1 VSAGGDSG
9 GSGTDVSG
17 VSEGLRY
24 GNRLG
29 GGKLLTPQRQ
39 RRGEQNGTEG
49 ESNPTDLPP
58 EGSSIPND
66 GHRGLSVPE
75 LVSELVYSGK
85 TLADIAGYDNYQFL
99 RVICRRRDRYGKL
112 VRGEELP
119 EWVEVDE
126 DGMRTIGNPVPY
138 EVMYKQV
145 KTSSGM
151 ERDQAERSWEQFL
164 EEHPRFGVG
173 GEDF

>member
-1 VSAGGDSG
+1 
-9 GSGTDVSG
+9 
-17 VSEGLRY
+17 
-24 GNRLG
+24 
-29 GGKLLTPQRQ
+29 
-39 RRGEQNGTEG
+39 
-49 ESNPTDLPP
+49 
-58 EGSSIPND
+58 
-66 GHRGLSVPE
+66 
-75 LVSELVYSGK
+75 
-85 TLADIAGYDNYQFL
+85 
-99 RVICRRRDRYGKL
+99 
-112 VRGEELP
+112 
-119 EWVEVDE
+119 VEVDE